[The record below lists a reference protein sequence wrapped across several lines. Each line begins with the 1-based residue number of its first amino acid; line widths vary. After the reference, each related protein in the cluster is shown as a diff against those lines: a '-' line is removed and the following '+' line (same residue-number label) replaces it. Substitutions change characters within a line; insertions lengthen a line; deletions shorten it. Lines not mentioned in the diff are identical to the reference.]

1 MGAIPDRAEPLSDA
15 GAATRAAPA
24 ALLAELKA
32 NTDLAWLVE
41 RVARNNLPR
50 VVVSAA
56 AVKAWE
62 DRDPLG
68 WTKVSAWLAANGVA
82 VVRI

>member
-1 MGAIPDRAEPLSDA
+1 MSATQEPPEPRSDA
-15 GAATRAAPA
+15 GATTPTATA
-24 ALLAELKA
+24 ALLAELKP

-41 RVARNNLPR
+41 RVARNNLPW
-50 VVVSAA
+50 VVVSATA
-56 AVKAWE
+56 LEAWE

-68 WTKVSAWLAANGVA
+68 WAKVAAWLAANGVT